1 MSNLVINLIGEIQSS
16 NFHDWKN
23 ELIDQIQSTNLE
35 LTSDI
40 DFSSAELNVKT
51 FKLAEKTLKIA
62 KEKALNQSKDIQ
74 ALFNAI
80 DEVTEQARQTRLILE
95 RQIKIRK
102 IEVKEEFAFEGVA
115 TMQHYIEEQSDDFKT
130 SDISRFIDKSIFL
143 SKIKGTRGILG
154 AKHAVNQLCDQFKNE
169 IIHKLAVI
177 QSNVRTLDSIALENL
192 SLFQDKSFLINL
204 LPNDL
209 DIIIDE
215 RINNYHANQ
224 QIINQTHTNDSESS
238 DTESNEINK
247 STKEFNFEP
256 LGMLETKII
265 ISDLLMKTDED
276 DIIKALLTCLRL
288 IEDEKNRI
296 NDLH

>member
-1 MSNLVINLIGEIQSS
+1 
-16 NFHDWKN
+16 
-23 ELIDQIQSTNLE
+23 
-35 LTSDI
+35 
-40 DFSSAELNVKT
+40 
-51 FKLAEKTLKIA
+51 
-62 KEKALNQSKDIQ
+62 
-74 ALFNAI
+74 
-80 DEVTEQARQTRLILE
+80 
-95 RQIKIRK
+95 
-102 IEVKEEFAFEGVA
+102 
-115 TMQHYIEEQSDDFKT
+115 MQHYIEQQSDDFKT

-143 SKIKGTRGILG
+143 SKIKGTRGTLG
-154 AKHAVNQLCDQFKNE
+154 AKHAVNELCDQFKNE

-192 SLFQDKSFLINL
+192 SLFQDRSFLINL

-224 QIINQTHTNDSESS
+224 QVINQTHTNDSERS

-256 LGMLETKII
+256 LGMVETKII
-265 ISDLLMKTDED
+265 ISDLLMKTDD
-276 DIIKALLTCLRL
+276 DGIIKALLTCLRL

>member
-23 ELIDQIQSTNLE
+23 ELIDQIQSTNLK

-80 DEVTEQARQTRLILE
+80 DEVTEQARQTRLTLE

-102 IEVKEEFAFEGVA
+102 IEVKEEFAFEGIA
-115 TMQHYIEEQSDDFKT
+115 TMQDYIEQQSDDFKT

-169 IIHKLAVI
+169 IINKLEVI

-192 SLFQDKSFLINL
+192 SLFQDRSFLINL

-224 QIINQTHTNDSESS
+224 QIINQTHANESERS

-288 IEDEKNRI
+288 IDDEKNRI
-296 NDLH
+296 NDLP